1 MTDAASAV
9 SSSPAAPGRR
19 KTLLLRIVAGLA
31 LAGAA
36 YGAWWGLVAR
46 HYQHTDN
53 AYVGGNLVQIT
64 PQTSGTVLSILAD
77 DTDFVAAGQPLVKL
91 DPADAEVA
99 LAQAE
104 ADLAQQVRQ
113 SRALFANRAASAALL
128 AQRQSELSRA
138 EDVLKRW
145 QAAGGEAVAG
155 EELAHASAAVANA
168 RAALS
173 AAKEQL
179 AASAAQTENASPEN
193 HPAVARAAARVREAY
208 LALSRATLPAPVA
221 GYVAKR
227 GVQVGQ
233 RVQPGAPLMAI
244 VPLNSLWVDANFKE
258 SQLAGMRIG
267 QPVTLHAD
275 IYGGSVTYHGKVAGL
290 GAGTGGVFSL
300 LPAQNATGNW
310 IKVVQRVPV
319 RITLDPKELSE
330 HPLRVGLSMLAEVD
344 QHDPSGPALAT
355 APRQAPAQSTTAFA
369 GADQAAQAR
378 IARII
383 ADNLGKDRS

>member
-138 EDVLKRW
+138 EDDLKRR

-179 AASAAQTENASPEN
+179 AASEAQTENTRPDS
-193 HPAVARAAARVREAY
+193 HPAVARAAARVRESY

-227 GVQVGQ
+227 GGALGAGLAFASQIGQ
-233 RVQPGAPLMAI
+233 RVQPLQPPI
-244 VPLNSLWVDANFKE
+244 SV
-258 SQLAGMRIG
+258 G
-267 QPVTLHAD
+267 QR
-275 IYGGSVTYHGKVAGL
+275 GG
-290 GAGTGGVFSL
+290 
-300 LPAQNATGNW
+300 Q
-310 IKVVQRVPV
+310 Q
-319 RITLDPKELSE
+319 
-330 HPLRVGLSMLAEVD
+330 
-344 QHDPSGPALAT
+344 
-355 APRQAPAQSTTAFA
+355 
-369 GADQAAQAR
+369 
-378 IARII
+378 
-383 ADNLGKDRS
+383 